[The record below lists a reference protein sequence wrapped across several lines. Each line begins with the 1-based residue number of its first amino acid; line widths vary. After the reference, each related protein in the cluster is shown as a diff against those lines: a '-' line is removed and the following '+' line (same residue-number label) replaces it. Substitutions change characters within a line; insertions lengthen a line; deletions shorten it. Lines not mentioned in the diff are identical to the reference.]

1 MGNGLMV
8 QVRIE
13 PGSWNYPLRAIRPP
27 LGGKLV
33 AGRETGKQPE
43 ANFENLKR
51 STFGPVYSLLKNGM
65 NRPVANDL
73 RGCLGGQAGE
83 MKVKTDF
90 L

>member
-1 MGNGLMV
+1 MGNGLV
-8 QVRIE
+8 LQARIE
-13 PGSWNYPLRAIRPP
+13 TGNWNYPQKATCPP

-73 RGCLGGQAGE
+73 RGCLGGLAGE

>member
-1 MGNGLMV
+1 MGNGLV
-8 QVRIE
+8 LQARIE
-13 PGSWNYPLRAIRPP
+13 TGNWNYPQKATCPP

-33 AGRETGKQPE
+33 AGKETRKQPE

-51 STFGPVYSLLKNGM
+51 STFGLIHSLLNNGM
-65 NRPVANDL
+65 NRPVPNGL
-73 RGCLGGQAGE
+73 RGCLGGQAGK